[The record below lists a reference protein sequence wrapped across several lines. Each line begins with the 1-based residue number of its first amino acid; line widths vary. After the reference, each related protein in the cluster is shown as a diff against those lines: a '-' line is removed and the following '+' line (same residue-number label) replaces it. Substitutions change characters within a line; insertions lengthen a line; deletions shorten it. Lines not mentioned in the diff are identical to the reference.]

1 METILPKIC
10 GPKNN
15 IKSKATEWGDV
26 SVARQKYIRLKDH
39 KKLSVIETR
48 LFVICENPH
57 FGASSDAID
66 SQKLSVHGHTE
77 TNQ

>member
-1 METILPKIC
+1 METILPKIY

-15 IKSKATEWGDV
+15 IKSKATDGEMCQLLAKNISD
-26 SVARQKYIRLKDH
+26 LKTT
-39 KKLSVIETR
+39 KNLVLYR
-48 LFVICENPH
+48 LFVICENPI